1 MVKERQRAEGR
12 RKGYKKG
19 EQEQRGYKVDG
30 ERKVGAGAFQ
40 VYEPRPRCRRTGSGP
55 AGRLGEEDHPAQTS
69 GFWSD
74 YDNAL
79 YVQICQDNT

>member
-19 EQEQRGYKVDG
+19 DQEQRGYKVDG

-40 VYEPRPRCRRTGSGP
+40 VYEPRLVVGTPGQRLRRLIILCT
-55 AGRLGEEDHPAQTS
+55 
-69 GFWSD
+69 
-74 YDNAL
+74 
-79 YVQICQDNT
+79 